1 MSNSKD
7 DGYDRD
13 RDVANE
19 GQRALRAHAPA
30 KLDLAAAMNRLADI
44 AAESKKDPVGHV
56 FGGEAVYSLMPT
68 ERLLKLLQEKDELLA
83 DADRKAMEM
92 VAKARVHQVRVTHQ
106 HREAF
111 MLMTYRTEGGAFEKK
126 IWNSRDGVTPFIV
139 HIDGQAYQ
147 HVIAEMTGPFYDR
160 PEGCIAQ
167 WETRTEAAMMTAWR
181 RRLERAL
188 LAGHITKE
196 KANELADNVLAAQ
209 GNHMSIGMRSM
220 VTGRFTDED

>member
-1 MSNSKD
+1 MSESKLPP
-7 DGYDRD
+7 R
-13 RDVANE
+13 
-19 GQRALRAHAPA
+19 
-30 KLDLAAAMNRLADI
+30 KLDLAAAMDRLAEI
-44 AAESKKDPVGHV
+44 AGAEKEKAQAPQAHN
-56 FGGEAVYSLMPT
+56 EYALMSV

-83 DADRKAMEM
+83 DADRKAMAM

-106 HREAF
+106 HKEAF

-126 IWNSRDGVTPFIV
+126 IWNSRDGVTPFQIHV
-139 HIDGQAYQ
+139 DGQQYTHA
-147 HVIAEMTGPFYDR
+147 IAEMTGPFYDR

-167 WETRTEAAMMTAWR
+167 WETRTEAAMMAAWR

-196 KANELADNVLAAQ
+196 KANELADNVGAAQ